1 MPSAEC
7 GCSWGSYEEEEES
20 RKKKKKKNY
29 TVKNE
34 ESEDNGNTNELI
46 IGFEN
51 NILRSV
57 DS

>member
-1 MPSAEC
+1 MEKRRSQE
-7 GCSWGSYEEEEES
+7 
-20 RKKKKKKNY
+20 KKKNY